1 MINFMDGNGFYD
13 ADNEY
18 VIDELY
24 TSSDIKEIVKA
35 NLKEGD
41 EVHYVDVVE
50 SEFRLVGMDS
60 NGNSYYCRL

>member
-1 MINFMDGNGFYD
+1 MDGNGFYD